1 MVVSLGL
8 CDVVPVIL
16 LSAMWNHGT
25 TGVQDDGEK
34 AGELIRVKR
43 TKTVS
48 RGRVRDLGH
57 ILVS

>member
-1 MVVSLGL
+1 MGL